1 MLSGNFSFLFFKYE
15 LFTEQGFFDAKR
27 RKLTGEVTERVK
39 ALLVS
44 IPINSV
50 KQDALLS
57 ALQEK
62 LLRFIFVQLN
72 PDADLCNQLPL

>member
-1 MLSGNFSFLFFKYE
+1 MNSSQSRFF
-15 LFTEQGFFDAKR
+15 FNAKH

-57 ALQEK
+57 ALQE
-62 LLRFIFVQLN
+62 N
-72 PDADLCNQLPL
+72 C

>member
-1 MLSGNFSFLFFKYE
+1 MNSSQSRF
-15 LFTEQGFFDAKR
+15 FFDAKH

-44 IPINSV
+44 IPISSV

-72 PDADLCNQLPL
+72 PDADLCNQRPL